1 MSGRTTAVAG
11 SLAVG
16 LIALT
21 LAGLSTLAQAA
32 DPIPGAGTTVG
43 TVVDPANPFAV
54 PAAPTGRTANVA
66 PPIAKIGDSV
76 IVTGS
81 GWPAGSLISVAVCGN
96 NYLNGSIDCEPTG
109 QGQTTANANGEIAV
123 QVALPALPPSPCPC
137 VVHIASLADTNTVDV
152 PFTITGAPTA
162 IPSQTVNRRSVDVSA
177 RLTGSGPFAA
187 YLGGAAKRELVVS
200 VTNTGSSNLINP
212 ALNLTVGRGENP
224 ATPLTSPNG
233 QQPALG
239 TIAPGQTVEYRQSV
253 TLGPPAFGQYRV
265 KGEFIGLDLITVD
278 QQKVNAGVLSFSVAT
293 SSYPWLLIL
302 IAWLLLQIPLLG
314 LYKRRPVEKPLS
326 EDPLIEQLPV
336 ASGAPGFGVSAFD
349 PAPAMAGAPVA
360 LAAAVARPVVD
371 TPAPP
376 PPPGYRAIQ
385 PASNTPPPAPLPPMP
400 AAPGVAPSAVPAPST
415 PAPAG
420 VEALRALLQPPTQ

>member
-1 MSGRTTAVAG
+1 MNRRTTAVAG
-11 SLAVG
+11 SLAAGFV
-16 LIALT
+16 ALM
-21 LAGLSTLAQAA
+21 LAGLSTVAQAA

-43 TVVDPANPFAV
+43 TVADPANPFAQ
-54 PAAPTGRTANVA
+54 PGPTGRTATVS

-81 GWPAGSLISVAVCGN
+81 AWPAGSLVSVAVCGN
-96 NYLNGSIDCEPTG
+96 NYLNGSSDCEPTG

-137 VVHIASLADTNTVDV
+137 VVHLATLADTNTVDV

-162 IPSQTVNRRSVDVSA
+162 VPSQTVNRRSVDVSA

-187 YLGGAAKRELVVS
+187 YIGGAAKRELVVS
-200 VTNTGSSNLINP
+200 VTNTGSSDLINP

-224 ATPLTSPNG
+224 ATPLTSPSG

-278 QQKVNAGVLSFSVAT
+278 QQNVNAGVLSFSVAT

-349 PAPAMAGAPVA
+349 PTPSMAGAPVA

-385 PASNTPPPAPLPPMP
+385 PASATPPPAPLPPMP
-400 AAPGVAPSAVPAPST
+400 AAPGEAPSAVPAPST

-420 VEALRALLQPPTQ
+420 VEALRALLQPPAQ

>member
-1 MSGRTTAVAG
+1 MSGRTKAVAG

-16 LIALT
+16 LVALM
-21 LAGLSTLAQAA
+21 LAGLSTVAQAA

-66 PPIAKIGDSV
+66 PPIAKVGDSV

-81 GWPAGSLISVAVCGN
+81 GWPAGSLITVAVCGN
-96 NYLNGSIDCEPTG
+96 NYLNGSADCQATG

-162 IPSQTVNRRSVDVSA
+162 TPSQTVNRRSVDVSA
-177 RLTGSGPFAA
+177 RLTGSGPLAA
-187 YLGGAAKRELVVS
+187 YLGGAAKRELVIS
-200 VTNTGSSNLINP
+200 VTNTGSSDLLNP
-212 ALNLTVGRGENP
+212 VLNLTVGRGENP
-224 ATPLTSPNG
+224 ATPLTSPSG

-239 TIAPGQTVEYRQSV
+239 TIKPSQTVEYRQSV

-385 PASNTPPPAPLPPMP
+385 PASATPPPAPLPPMP
-400 AAPGVAPSAVPAPST
+400 AAPGVAPSAVPAPSV

>member
-1 MSGRTTAVAG
+1 MSARTKAVAS
-11 SLAVG
+11 SLTFG
-16 LIALT
+16 LAALM
-21 LAGLSTLAQAA
+21 LAGLSTVAQAA

-43 TVVDPANPFAV
+43 TVVDPANPLATQ
-54 PAAPTGRTANVA
+54 AAPTGRTASVA
-66 PPIAKIGDSV
+66 PPIAKIGDTV

-81 GWPAGSLISVAVCGN
+81 GWPAGSLITVAVCGN
-96 NYLNGSIDCEPTG
+96 NYLNGSTDCEPTG
-109 QGQTTANANGEIAV
+109 QGQTSANATGEIAV

-137 VVHIASLADTNTVDV
+137 VVHLATLADTNTVDV

-162 IPSQTVNRRSVDVSA
+162 TPSQTVNRRSVDVSA

-187 YLGGAAKRELVVS
+187 YIGGAAKRELVIS
-200 VTNTGSSNLINP
+200 VTNTGSSDLINP
-212 ALNLTVGRGENP
+212 TLNLTVGRGENP
-224 ATPLTSPNG
+224 ATPLTSPSG

-239 TIAPGQTVEYRQSV
+239 TITPGQTVEYRQSV

-265 KGEFIGLDLITVD
+265 KGEFIGLDSITVD

-349 PAPAMAGAPVA
+349 PTPAMAGAPVA
-360 LAAAVARPVVD
+360 LATAVARPVVD

-385 PASNTPPPAPLPPMP
+385 PASATPPPAPLPPMP
-400 AAPGVAPSAVPAPST
+400 ATPGVAPSAVPAPPT

>member
-1 MSGRTTAVAG
+1 MNRRTTPVAG
-11 SLAVG
+11 SLAAG
-16 LIALT
+16 LVALM
-21 LAGLSTLAQAA
+21 LAGLSTVAQAA

-43 TVVDPANPFAV
+43 TVADPANPFATQ
-54 PAAPTGRTANVA
+54 PGPTGRTATVS

-81 GWPAGSLISVAVCGN
+81 AWPAGSLVSVAVCGN
-96 NYLNGSIDCEPTG
+96 NYLNGSSDCEPTG

-123 QVALPALPPSPCPC
+123 QVALPALPPTPCPC
-137 VVHIASLADTNTVDV
+137 VVHLATLADTNTVDV

-162 IPSQTVNRRSVDVSA
+162 VPSHTVNRRSVDVSA

-187 YLGGAAKRELVVS
+187 YIGGAAKRELVVS
-200 VTNTGSSNLINP
+200 VTNTGSSDLINP

-224 ATPLTSPNG
+224 ATPLTSPSG

-278 QQKVNAGVLSFSVAT
+278 QQNVNAGVLSFSVAT

-349 PAPAMAGAPVA
+349 PTPAMAGAPVA

-385 PASNTPPPAPLPPMP
+385 PASATPPPAPLPPMP
-400 AAPGVAPSAVPAPST
+400 AAPGEAPSAVPAPST

>member
-1 MSGRTTAVAG
+1 MRGRTKAVAG

-16 LIALT
+16 LVALM
-21 LAGLSTLAQAA
+21 LAGLSTVAQAA
-32 DPIPGAGTTVG
+32 DPIPGSGTTVG
-43 TVVDPANPFAV
+43 TVVDPANPFAA
-54 PAAPTGRTANVA
+54 PAAPTGRTANAA
-66 PPIAKIGDSV
+66 PPIAKVGDSV

-81 GWPAGSLISVAVCGN
+81 GWPAGSLITVAVCGN
-96 NYLNGSIDCEPTG
+96 NYLNGSADCEPTG

-137 VVHIASLADTNTVDV
+137 VVHLASLADTNTVDV

-162 IPSQTVNRRSVDVSA
+162 TPSQIVNRRSVDVSA

-187 YLGGAAKRELVVS
+187 YLGGAAKRELVIS

-224 ATPLTSPNG
+224 ATPLTSPSG
-233 QQPALG
+233 QQPTLG
-239 TIAPGQTVEYRQSV
+239 TITPGQTVEYRQSV

-278 QQKVNAGVLSFSVAT
+278 QQNVNAGVLSFSVAT

-314 LYKRRPVEKPLS
+314 LYKRRPAEKPLS

-349 PAPAMAGAPVA
+349 PTPAMAGAPVA

-385 PASNTPPPAPLPPMP
+385 PASATPPPAPLPSMP
-400 AAPGVAPSAVPAPST
+400 AAPGVAPSAVPAPSI